1 MDLPDCVAC
10 GQRAT
15 PAMQFRALLPSRW
28 TPSLLPHRPA
38 RAVNFNAWARC
49 KRTRLSP
56 HDLTSRM
63 MGRQRV
69 WSTSCHVCG
78 ASGGGCRN
86 GYQGWQASTT
96 QKTAQQEKARANVK
110 KTCRCASTMRRHPT
124 NRAEWRSGQRVGPIT
139 QRSVDRNHALLLT
152 TPHVPGGWED
162 RTRTHMQTCA
172 QACTCMQT
180 QQDTRGQTHARL
192 RLESTVRE
200 RAHNQHQPSETTLRT
215 RETGLHSR
223 WACANATPFRFTEHE
238 GMLYEPNVSVSCR
251 HGYFGRVAKASA
263 C

>member
-1 MDLPDCVAC
+1 M
-10 GQRAT
+10 
-15 PAMQFRALLPSRW
+15 
-28 TPSLLPHRPA
+28 
-38 RAVNFNAWARC
+38 
-49 KRTRLSP
+49 
-56 HDLTSRM
+56 
-63 MGRQRV
+63 
-69 WSTSCHVCG
+69 WSKL
-78 ASGGGCRN
+78 GGCRN

-192 RLESTVRE
+192 IRVH
-200 RAHNQHQPSETTLRT
+200 RAGTRAQPTPTIRNNVADT
-215 RETGLHSR
+215 REWTSQSLGLR
-223 WACANATPFRFTEHE
+223 QRNPLRFTEHE
-238 GMLYEPNVSVSCR
+238 GMLYKPSVSVSCR
-251 HGYFGRVAKASA
+251 HGHFGRVAKASA